1 MISHEFR
8 TPLATSMMFLKNIL
22 RMVLDKQITEMIS
35 LIMNQIYLLINLVDD
50 IVDIKM
56 ISEGKF
62 SKKLEIF
69 NPTQTFG
76 LVV

>member
-22 RMVLDKQITEMIS
+22 KLAIEKPIFEMVS
-35 LIMNQIYLLINLVDD
+35 LIMNQIYLLINQVDD
-50 IVDIKM
+50 IVDIKL
-56 ISEGKF
+56 IEEGKF

-69 NPTQTFG
+69 NPT
-76 LVV
+76 